1 MPPPIPVVLAAYDPA
16 WPQMAADHGEF
27 GIVGRRYC
35 TLCDAAGNRI
45 AHAHFF
51 AADLSDGSNA
61 DMVFRDLCC
70 APIAAAARY
79 EREKRRA
86 RELHP
91 DDLAQIYR

>member
-51 AADLSDGSNA
+51 SSDSPEVERHIAFRGLS
-61 DMVFRDLCC
+61 
-70 APIAAAARY
+70 ARPSGGGP
-79 EREKRRA
+79 R
-86 RELHP
+86 L
-91 DDLAQIYR
+91 